1 MTPRVVVVGLGP
13 GGADLVAPR
22 ALDALRRA
30 PALVRTARHPAVDE
44 LRASGVMLEPLDAIY
59 DGAPDLDAA
68 YVAIAARVLDL
79 ARERGEAVYAVPG
92 SPGIA
97 ERAVGFLRRAADA
110 GEIALEIVPGL
121 SFADLAW
128 ARLGIDPM
136 ATGARIIDGRDLTSA
151 AGLDGALLIAQC
163 DTAFVLSDVK
173 LALLD
178 AVAADTEV
186 VVLQRL
192 GLPDELVARV
202 PLEDLDRSVEP
213 DHLTTLY
220 VDTGGAAVAGEVARL
235 VALAEV
241 LRGPGGC
248 PWDAE
253 QTHRSLVRYL
263 LEEAYETVET
273 LEALP
278 PDAPGGEVDLEAYAR
293 LEDELGDVLFQVVF
307 HSILAAEAG
316 AFTFADVARGI
327 HDKLVRRHPH
337 VFGEVEVASSEDVLA
352 NWEVIKQEER
362 GAASIVDGISP
373 ALPSTLYALKLFRKA
388 ATVGLAPADRAAALS
403 DLDAAVARLRD
414 VPDAPGTEADPAVGD
429 LLAAAV
435 AVARAE
441 GVDAESALRAWAA
454 RFRDTFRAAEALA
467 VARGATLRDLGPE
480 VARDL
485 WWRAAHG

>member
-30 PALVRTARHPAVDE
+30 SALVRTERHPAVVD
-44 LRASGVMLEPLDAIY
+44 LRAAGVHLDA
-59 DGAPDLDAA
+59 LDAVYEDAADLEAA
-68 YVAIAARVLDL
+68 YAAIAARVIDA
-79 ARERGEAVYAVPG
+79 AREQGEAVYAVPG

-97 ERAVGFLRRAADA
+97 EKAVGILRRAADA
-110 GEIALEIVPGL
+110 GEITLEVVPGL

-128 ARLGIDPM
+128 ARLGVDPM
-136 ATGARIIDGRDLTSA
+136 ATGARVIDGRDLERA
-151 AGLDGALLIAQC
+151 AGLGGALLIAQC
-163 DTAFVLSDVK
+163 DTRFVLSDVK

-178 AVAADTEV
+178 VAPADTEV

-192 GLPDELVARV
+192 GLPDEAVVRVA
-202 PLEDLDRSVEP
+202 LEDLDRAVEP
-213 DHLTTLY
+213 DHLTTLF
-220 VDTGGAAVAGEVARL
+220 VDTGEVAIAGEMARL

-278 PDAPGGEVDLEAYAR
+278 LDAPAGEPDLDAYAR

-316 AFTFADVARGI
+316 VFTFADVARGI

-337 VFGEVEVASSEDVLA
+337 VFGEVEVAGSDDVLA
-352 NWEVIKQEER
+352 NWEVIKQQEKGTE
-362 GAASIVDGISP
+362 SIIDGISP
-373 ALPSTLYALKLFRKA
+373 ALPSTLYALKLYRKA
-388 ATVGLAPADRAAALS
+388 ATVGLAPADRGAALD
-403 DLDAAVARLRD
+403 DLEAAIARLRD
-414 VPDAPGTEADPAVGD
+414 GVGAVAGDEDPAVGD
-429 LLAAAV
+429 VLAAAV

-441 GVDAESALRAWAA
+441 GVDAESALRAWSA
-454 RFRDTFRAAEALA
+454 RFRDRFRATEALA
-467 VARGATLRDLGPE
+467 AAQGIVLRDADPG

-485 WWRAAHG
+485 WSRAADA

>member
-1 MTPRVVVVGLGP
+1 
-13 GGADLVAPR
+13 
-22 ALDALRRA
+22 
-30 PALVRTARHPAVDE
+30 
-44 LRASGVMLEPLDAIY
+44 
-59 DGAPDLDAA
+59 
-68 YVAIAARVLDL
+68 
-79 ARERGEAVYAVPG
+79 
-92 SPGIA
+92 
-97 ERAVGFLRRAADA
+97 
-110 GEIALEIVPGL
+110 
-121 SFADLAW
+121 
-128 ARLGIDPM
+128 
-136 ATGARIIDGRDLTSA
+136 
-151 AGLDGALLIAQC
+151 
-163 DTAFVLSDVK
+163 
-173 LALLD
+173 
-178 AVAADTEV
+178 
-186 VVLQRL
+186 
-192 GLPDELVARV
+192 
-202 PLEDLDRSVEP
+202 
-213 DHLTTLY
+213 

-485 WWRAAHG
+485 WRRAAHG